1 MARIQA
7 GSKSG
12 DSNQVGATRL
22 EKNNEALFP
31 GRVPHVRQSVHGPKK
46 MGRSPFQRFSM
57 WQEDP
62 AGTAENAGQLNAGSA
77 CKEIYIQV
85 LLYEIK
91 MHGIYI
97 SMNTV
102 ALTLPQGVVVRG
114 IVGRR
119 VTLPSPWRT

>member
-1 MARIQA
+1 
-7 GSKSG
+7 
-12 DSNQVGATRL
+12 
-22 EKNNEALFP
+22 
-31 GRVPHVRQSVHGPKK
+31 
-46 MGRSPFQRFSM
+46 M

-119 VTLPSPWRT
+119 VTLPSPWPT